1 MRFCCVAA
9 CLLVLAFS
17 APAAAAEPAALA
29 KARALY
35 NAGSYDAAIDS
46 AAAARREPQF
56 ADAAALVLARAH
68 LERFRKASDPVDLS
82 VARETLATIRS
93 SALSPRDQ
101 IDLIIGM
108 GQTLYLGE
116 LFGAA
121 AELFDTALS
130 RASILE
136 PHDRFLLVDWW
147 ASALQRVAQ
156 SRPPDRRAPI
166 FARIRERME
175 EQLRVDLGSAAA
187 NFWLAVAARGEGDL
201 ERAWDAAIA
210 AWVRST
216 LTPETSTRLRS
227 DLDRLVGQALIPE
240 RARTRSGQQQTDTI
254 AELRAEW
261 EVVKQQ
267 WP

>member
-1 MRFCCVAA
+1 MRLPWVAA
-9 CLLVLAFS
+9 CLLGLVCS

-82 VARETLATIRS
+82 IARETLGAIRAD
-93 SALSPRDQ
+93 ALSARDQ
-101 IDLIIGM
+101 IDLVIGL

-136 PHDRFLLVDWW
+136 PRDRFLLLDWW
-147 ASALQRVAQ
+147 ASALEREAQ
-156 SRPPDRRAPI
+156 SRPADRRGPI

-175 EQLRVDLGSAAA
+175 EQLRIEPGSAAA
-187 NFWLAVAARGEGDL
+187 NYWLAVAARGEGDI
-201 ERAWDAAIA
+201 ERAWDAAVA

-216 LTPETSTRLRS
+216 LTPDTSSRLRN

-240 RARTRSGQQQTDTI
+240 RARSRSGQQQTDTI

-267 WP
+267 WR